1 MRLSPLL
8 RSVYQLDT
16 ATYNY
21 ASASR
26 ACGAIGAVKTSPR
39 SGNSWS
45 ATSPEERGVPGGTDA
60 CPYCSHPTLLVAEP
74 PCG

>member
-1 MRLSPLL
+1 MRLLL
-8 RSVYQLDT
+8 LLQDVYQLHT
-16 ATYNY
+16 ATYAY

-60 CPYCSHPTLLVAEP
+60 LLYYTHPTLLVAEP
-74 PCG
+74 SCG